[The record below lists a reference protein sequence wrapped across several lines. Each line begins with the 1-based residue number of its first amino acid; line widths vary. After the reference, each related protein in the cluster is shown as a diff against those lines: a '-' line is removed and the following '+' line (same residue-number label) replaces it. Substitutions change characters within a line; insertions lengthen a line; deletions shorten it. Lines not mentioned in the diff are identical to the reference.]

1 MEGYRKTDKNGLNK
15 ITNDNIYDIDPIME
29 NFTILDDSIG
39 NVSSVNI
46 QGYNEDTEV
55 GSEKS
60 LSNFIKFLWK
70 KLGSIELTDL
80 KVKVTTWADKT
91 LDKVLKE
98 LKEKDKEILDTVKE
112 YKASVDEYSDQI
124 GVFVERH
131 KKANDR
137 LESLLTG
144 EDVE

>member
-1 MEGYRKTDKNGLNK
+1 MAIVKTKNIGLTKDDKTEHYSVDRVNANSDLIDKTFGNIKETNMDGYVEATDGDK
-15 ITNDNIYDIDPIME
+15 
-29 NFTILDDSIG
+29 
-39 NVSSVNI
+39 SVA
-46 QGYNEDTEV
+46 
-55 GSEKS
+55 
-60 LSNFIKFLWK
+60 NFIKYLWK

-98 LKEKDKEILDTVKE
+98 LKNKDKEILDTVKE